1 MALTKQNLL
10 SLVFLLIISISLPQA
25 RAWLRP
31 GFYSSSC
38 PTAQSIVQKQVAKAI
53 KKETRMGASL
63 LRLHFH
69 DCFVNGCDGSV
80 LLDDNSTF
88 IGEKTAVSNNGS
100 IRGFEVVDAIKAKL
114 EKACPG
120 VVSCADILAI
130 AARDSVVYLGG
141 PSWRVQLG
149 RRDSLTASKAAANT
163 SLPAPFLNLV
173 NLTKSFSA
181 VGLSFTDMVTLSGA
195 HTIGFA
201 RCTSYNQRIYTDTN
215 IDSSFAKKLQSKCPK
230 AGSTKVLQGLDLQT
244 EGRFDNKYYQNMLVK
259 KGLLHS
265 DQELFNGNSADSL
278 TKKFASDQT
287 SFFDNFAKSMIKM
300 GNIKPLTGTKG
311 EIRAS
316 CRKAN

>member
-1 MALTKQNLL
+1 MALTQHNLL

-25 RAWLRP
+25 RGWLRP

-38 PTAQSIVQKQVAKAI
+38 PTAQNIVRKQVAKAI
-53 KKETRMGASL
+53 KKETRIGASL

-88 IGEKTAVSNNGS
+88 IGEKTALPNKGS
-100 IRGFEVVDAIKAKL
+100 IRGFEVVDAIKANL
-114 EKACPG
+114 EKACPR
-120 VVSCADILAI
+120 VVSWMQ
-130 AARDSVVYLGG
+130 LGG

-163 SLPAPFLNLV
+163 SLPGPFLNLV
-173 NLTKSFSA
+173 NLTKSFAA

-201 RCTSYNQRIYTDTN
+201 RCSSYNQRIYNDAN
-215 IDSSFAKKLQSKCPK
+215 IDLSFAKKLQSKCPK

-244 EGRFDNKYYQNMLVK
+244 EGRFDNKYYQNMLIK

-287 SFFDNFAKSMIKM
+287 SFFNNFAKSMIKM
-300 GNIKPLTGTKG
+300 GNIKPLTGKKG
-311 EIRAS
+311 EIRAT
-316 CRKAN
+316 N